1 MPITFRGGV
10 TAPRWILLGLVVF
23 GFGVALVFKAESVAS
38 IVVGVVGVVGVVLML
53 CGLVVVVAARRRS
66 P

>member
-38 IVVGVVGVVGVVLML
+38 IVVGVVLML